1 MKFRQFK
8 ITEVAMAKLSA
19 KERAAAAER
28 IFPTKTGMTDKEAA
42 AWRAERDRKAK
53 AFHAARA
60 AKQAPA
66 TPTSF
71 GAAFK
76 AARKTHGGP
85 GGVFTYKGKKY
96 QTNVKGEPY
105 AKNPVPVGTA
115 TPAPAKKSDISSM
128 DDTGYVPVAPA
139 KKPTPKPSIDPTDS
153 WVNTGK
159 AAPKPSIDPTD
170 SWVNTGKAAPKAT
183 AKAKAA
189 KAVAKDVSGL
199 VMSGYNGMSRLKY
212 LAGIKEKNKNE

>member
-115 TPAPAKKSDISSM
+115 TPAPAKKSD
-128 DDTGYVPVAPA
+128 YVPVAPA
-139 KKPTPKPSIDPTDS
+139 KKPT
-153 WVNTGK
+153 
-159 AAPKPSIDPTD
+159 PKPSIDPTD

>member
-19 KERAAAAER
+19 EERAAAAER

-159 AAPKPSIDPTD
+159 AAPK
-170 SWVNTGKAAPKAT
+170 AT

>member
-159 AAPKPSIDPTD
+159 AAPK
-170 SWVNTGKAAPKAT
+170 AT